1 MLDIDLF
8 ALLSDDSKKN
18 LIINFLSILV
28 NNIQY

>member
-8 ALLSDDSKKN
+8 TLLSDDSKKN

>member
-1 MLDIDLF
+1 MLYIDLF

>member
-8 ALLSDDSKKN
+8 VLLSDDSKKN